1 MKKATF
7 VAFFIWAHEQNYAY
21 FRSNF
26 WCKRNLARFR
36 KHAHFYWQSARG
48 KWIPHPTVVLNL
60 VTSLFGTTAT
70 GDYQDF
76 AKIGVAALMMVAQ
89 NNNIDIT
96 EEQALEAIKTLLLSL
111 PAHPDVK
118 SSLVALKAQ
127 GYRIV
132 CLTNSSNKGVKT
144 QFANAGLSDYVDKRM
159 SFECIKK
166 AASSRSGFI
175 ICTLLRLNARSHVNQ

>member
-1 MKKATF
+1 
-7 VAFFIWAHEQNYAY
+7 
-21 FRSNF
+21 
-26 WCKRNLARFR
+26 
-36 KHAHFYWQSARG
+36 
-48 KWIPHPTVVLNL
+48 
-60 VTSLFGTTAT
+60 
-70 GDYQDF
+70 
-76 AKIGVAALMMVAQ
+76 MMVAQ